1 MQLQNINLTDLTPA
15 KLNVRKHGGKS
26 VDDLI
31 PSIRAHGLLQPLLVR
46 PKEDGY
52 EIVAGQRRYHALCAL
67 SDEQEQADPVPCLV
81 MAEGDD
87 AKAIEASLAENVLR
101 LPMDAIDQF
110 KAFAALV
117 RNGLGVSDIADQ
129 FGITERLVRQR
140 LAIANLIPPILTAYR
155 KGEIGATTIQLLT
168 MATKKQQQAWIAL
181 FKSEN
186 ERAPEGYRLK
196 CWLFGGAEITTDA
209 ALFDLADYSGSI
221 VSDLFGED
229 SYFADSEAFWILQNK
244 AIAEAKAAYLAEG
257 WSEVILLETG
267 QYFPSYDYVE
277 TAKEEGGKVYI
288 QIAHSGE
295 VTFHEGQL
303 SRAEARAREKGRKGA
318 LKTETP
324 ELTKPMQN
332 YLDLHRHAAV
342 RQCLL
347 AHHGTALRL
356 AVAQIIAGSELWAVQ
371 ADPQKASK
379 ETIGDS
385 LATSAAQKRFG
396 EERQAV
402 AELLGL
408 TLEDGETLV
417 PRKEDWAASRDLH
430 ALFARLMALSDDEV
444 LCILALVTAECLPAG
459 SAMVENLG
467 VQLEVNMQDHWQ
479 PDQAFLDLTRDKTV
493 INAMLAEI
501 AGEDTAAAHITSTAK
516 TSKSI
521 IKACLDG
528 TSEAK
533 DAAWHPRYMR
543 FPMEAYTDKGG
554 IRAID
559 LWAALNEQDAEC
571 V

>member
-1 MQLQNINLTDLTPA
+1 MYLQNINLTDLTLA

-67 SDEQEQADPVPCLV
+67 ADEQERADPVPCLV
-81 MAEGDD
+81 MAEGDE
-87 AKAIEASLAENVLR
+87 AKAIEASLAENILR

-117 RNGLGVSDIADQ
+117 RKGLGVSEIADQ

-209 ALFDLADYSGSI
+209 ALFDLATYSGSI
-221 VSDLFGED
+221 VSDLFGEE
-229 SYFADSEAFWILQNK
+229 SYFADSEAFWALQNK
-244 AIAEAKAAYLAEG
+244 ATAEAKAAYLADG
-257 WSEVILLETG
+257 WREVILLEIG
-267 QYFPSYDYVE
+267 QYFPSYEYVE

-303 SRAEARAREKGRKGA
+303 SRAEARARKKGQKGA
-318 LKTETP
+318 LKIETP

-356 AVAQIIAGSELWAVQ
+356 ALALIIAGSELWTVQ

-379 ETIGDS
+379 ESIGDS
-385 LATSAAQKRFG
+385 LATSAAQRRFG

-402 AELLGL
+402 ADLLGFR
-408 TLEDGETLV
+408 LEDGETLV
-417 PRKEDWAASRDLH
+417 PRKED
-430 ALFARLMALSDDEV
+430 
-444 LCILALVTAECLPAG
+444 
-459 SAMVENLG
+459 
-467 VQLEVNMQDHWQ
+467 
-479 PDQAFLDLTRDKTV
+479 
-493 INAMLAEI
+493 
-501 AGEDTAAAHITSTAK
+501 
-516 TSKSI
+516 
-521 IKACLDG
+521 
-528 TSEAK
+528 
-533 DAAWHPRYMR
+533 
-543 FPMEAYTDKGG
+543 
-554 IRAID
+554 
-559 LWAALNEQDAEC
+559 
-571 V
+571 